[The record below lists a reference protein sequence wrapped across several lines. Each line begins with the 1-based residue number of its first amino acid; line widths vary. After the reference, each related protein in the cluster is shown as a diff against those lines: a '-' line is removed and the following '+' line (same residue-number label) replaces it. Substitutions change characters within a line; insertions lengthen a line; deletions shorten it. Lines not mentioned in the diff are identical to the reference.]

1 MSNIIFT
8 LVLID
13 IENVTQALYGYR
25 IMASLYFK
33 FYMCLQV
40 ELSDMVDIN
49 FYRLRSVEVVL
60 IGN

>member
-13 IENVTQALYGYR
+13 IENVTQALHGYR

-40 ELSDMVDIN
+40 ELSDMVDI
-49 FYRLRSVEVVL
+49 LQVEVC
-60 IGN
+60 